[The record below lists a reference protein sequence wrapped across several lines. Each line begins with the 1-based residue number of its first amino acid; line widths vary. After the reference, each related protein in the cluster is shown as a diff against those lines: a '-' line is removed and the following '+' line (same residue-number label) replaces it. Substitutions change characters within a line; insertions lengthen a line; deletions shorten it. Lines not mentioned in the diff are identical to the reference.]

1 MKQSC
6 TAPLSTVIPNPSRP
20 SPVSTAYAVRISTFV
35 FAVSSETANTNVRC
49 FTKADRCFTCQ
60 LSSLITTVSEWNRPA
75 LLHSVTPNL
84 SPPPLP
90 PAISTRSRLNGLR
103 CVRISTF
110 LLLGNSSSSWLLLL
124 SYIITFFAV
133 SFRRSLSYLKPL
145 SPPPQAISTYSIP
158 VHLPGRC
165 TYSIIYSSIDHRGA
179 ARRLGANLLRA

>member
-1 MKQSC
+1 MLSESAHSCLLFRVKQL
-6 TAPLSTVIPNPSRP
+6 TRMLGVLRKLTVTGVL
-20 SPVSTAYAVRISTFV
+20 PVSFRRSLPLFQ
-35 FAVSSETANTNVRC
+35 SETVLHCST
-49 FTKADRCFTCQ
+49 Q
-60 LSSLITTVSEWNRPA
+60 SLLT
-75 LLHSVTPNL
+75 

-165 TYSIIYSSIDHRGA
+165 TYSIIYSSIDHRAA

>member
-1 MKQSC
+1 MLSESAHSCLLFRVKQL
-6 TAPLSTVIPNPSRP
+6 TRMLGVLRKLTGVL
-20 SPVSTAYAVRISTFV
+20 PVSFRRSLPLFQ
-35 FAVSSETANTNVRC
+35 SETVLHCST
-49 FTKADRCFTCQ
+49 Q
-60 LSSLITTVSEWNRPA
+60 SL
-75 LLHSVTPNL
+75 
-84 SPPPLP
+84 PPLP